1 MKFVWITYICL
12 SQKLFDNNNPKGN
25 VMKKLVIVTGA
36 IAAIATTV
44 ASAAIL
50 ISYDKQT
57 QFERAARL
65 QNLSVVAVKNK
76 DFNLACKAQI
86 EVVDALAKAQVKGHD
101 LVGTATQNKKE
112 LCGKAKQLVAA
123 K

>member
-1 MKFVWITYICL
+1 V
-12 SQKLFDNNNPKGN
+12 SQKLFDKNNPKGN

-57 QFERAARL
+57 RL

-76 DFNLACKAQI
+76 DFDLACKAQI
-86 EVVDALAKAQVKGHD
+86 GVVDALAKAHVKGHD

-112 LCGKAKQLVAA
+112 LCVKALVAA

>member
-1 MKFVWITYICL
+1 
-12 SQKLFDNNNPKGN
+12 
-25 VMKKLVIVTGA
+25 MKKLVFATGA

-50 ISYDKQT
+50 ISHDKQT

-76 DFNLACKAQI
+76 DFDLACKAQT

-101 LVGTATQNKKE
+101 LIGTATQNKIE
-112 LCGKAKQLVAA
+112 LCVKAIVAA

>member
-1 MKFVWITYICL
+1 MKFVWMTYIYA

-76 DFNLACKAQI
+76 DFDLACKAQI
-86 EVVDALAKAQVKGHD
+86 EVVDALAKAHVKGHD
-101 LVGTATQNKKE
+101 LVGSATQNKKE
-112 LCGKAKQLVAA
+112 LCIKALVAA

>member
-1 MKFVWITYICL
+1 MEFVWMTYIYA

-76 DFNLACKAQI
+76 DFDLACKAQI
-86 EVVDALAKAQVKGHD
+86 EVVDALARAHVKGHD
-101 LVGTATQNKKE
+101 LVGSATQNRKE
-112 LCGKAKQLVAA
+112 LCVKALVAA

>member
-1 MKFVWITYICL
+1 
-12 SQKLFDNNNPKGN
+12 
-25 VMKKLVIVTGA
+25 MKKLVIVTGA

-76 DFNLACKAQI
+76 YFDIIIFNL
-86 EVVDALAKAQVKGHD
+86 
-101 LVGTATQNKKE
+101 
-112 LCGKAKQLVAA
+112 
-123 K
+123 